1 MARLARQE
9 HLPQSGQST
18 YQLPTRAQIPGATDP
33 VAVIED
39 LAIARLPEHL
49 TEQLRAQRAEREQAQ
64 AQKDAAL
71 ERVQAQRERISEL
84 ADSELHA
91 LVADARVAFGRR
103 ATDTFHIERAV
114 RTELTQRAEQPE
126 PGHDATAAT
135 QETIATDTGVG
146 EEEAAS

>member
-1 MARLARQE
+1 MKQKFFGNKNSRRVGLFLAYRQIK
-9 HLPQSGQST
+9 
-18 YQLPTRAQIPGATDP
+18 RASLWTTSLII
-33 VAVIED
+33 AVMTLTFLNLVVVNGVLVGLIESS
-39 LAIARLPEHL
+39 
-49 TEQLRAQRAEREQAQ
+49 
-64 AQKDAAL
+64 
-71 ERVQAQRERISEL
+71 VQAQRERISEL